1 MDPPPTED
9 LIQVPNRR
17 DCEEL
22 CLSEAAFPCRSA
34 DYNILTLA
42 CALSR
47 ETRRTQTS
55 AYANSRDHEYLE
67 NSCINTEELSCPY
80 KRTDNAYPRYLDTI
94 ATRVN
99 DDIDCEKQC
108 TFFQDFVCRSFAF
121 YASASQCFI
130 SGILPCRSFLPNFF
144 CWKIST
150 ELTSVNHSSQGTTST
165 QRQQEL
171 SRVDPAR
178 ITSSEAASPRFL
190 PGRRRRTWS
199 STPGQLLARAK
210 PRRPVRRDAAPLA
223 GSNTRRQLVTSWSGE
238 KTVILGKYKSKPT
251 NWYEVCQPAYL
262 IKFANQYI
270 YSQSFF
276 RASPYRLHSR
286 RDGGITGECASRCQA
301 DNKCQGFNMDY
312 NRNECQA
319 VVETSEE
326 NLFNLRPSTGVAFF
340 EAICL
345 RGNSA
350 IHHQE
355 ERCQSWNL
363 AFLLSRRSSVIR
375 VVSA

>member
-1 MDPPPTED
+1 M
-9 LIQVPNRR
+9 PNRR

-22 CLSEAAFPCRSA
+22 CLSEAAFLCRSA

-130 SGILPCRSFLPNFF
+130 SGNLRPITANFVLPSMKACTNLR
-144 CWKIST
+144 K
-150 ELTSVNHSSQGTTST
+150 VNNASSQGTTNI

-171 SRVDPAR
+171 FRADLAR
-178 ITSSEAASPRFL
+178 ITLSEAANPRFL
-190 PGRRRRTWS
+190 PERRR
-199 STPGQLLARAK
+199 
-210 PRRPVRRDAAPLA
+210 
-223 GSNTRRQLVTSWSGE
+223 
-238 KTVILGKYKSKPT
+238 KT
-251 NWYEVCQPAYL
+251 
-262 IKFANQYI
+262 
-270 YSQSFF
+270 
-276 RASPYRLHSR
+276 
-286 RDGGITGECASRCQA
+286 
-301 DNKCQGFNMDY
+301 
-312 NRNECQA
+312 
-319 VVETSEE
+319 
-326 NLFNLRPSTGVAFF
+326 
-340 EAICL
+340 
-345 RGNSA
+345 
-350 IHHQE
+350 
-355 ERCQSWNL
+355 
-363 AFLLSRRSSVIR
+363 
-375 VVSA
+375 

>member
-1 MDPPPTED
+1 M
-9 LIQVPNRR
+9 PNRR

-130 SGILPCRSFLPNFF
+130 SG
-144 CWKIST
+144 
-150 ELTSVNHSSQGTTST
+150 
-165 QRQQEL
+165 
-171 SRVDPAR
+171 
-178 ITSSEAASPRFL
+178 
-190 PGRRRRTWS
+190 
-199 STPGQLLARAK
+199 
-210 PRRPVRRDAAPLA
+210 
-223 GSNTRRQLVTSWSGE
+223 
-238 KTVILGKYKSKPT
+238 
-251 NWYEVCQPAYL
+251 
-262 IKFANQYI
+262 
-270 YSQSFF
+270 
-276 RASPYRLHSR
+276 
-286 RDGGITGECASRCQA
+286 
-301 DNKCQGFNMDY
+301 
-312 NRNECQA
+312 
-319 VVETSEE
+319 
-326 NLFNLRPSTGVAFF
+326 NLRPITANFCITFDENLCKSQKSQQCFF
-340 EAICL
+340 SGDDQHSAAAGALQSRPGTDYFERSCESQIPSGEETENLIIDSGTTLGSGQTQVLHIFLNFSNHISQNPDGQSGEAVHLWQAGI
-345 RGNSA
+345 
-350 IHHQE
+350 
-355 ERCQSWNL
+355 
-363 AFLLSRRSSVIR
+363 
-375 VVSA
+375 

>member
-1 MDPPPTED
+1 MCNECWHQNADGCNLIATRHKTSATDLLSEVDTPTTED
-9 LIQVPNRR
+9 NVQVPNRR

-130 SGILPCRSFLPNFF
+130 SGTLRKLITVF
-144 CWKIST
+144 C
-150 ELTSVNHSSQGTTST
+150 LFQNL
-165 QRQQEL
+165 QR
-171 SRVDPAR
+171 
-178 ITSSEAASPRFL
+178 
-190 PGRRRRTWS
+190 
-199 STPGQLLARAK
+199 K
-210 PRRPVRRDAAPLA
+210 
-223 GSNTRRQLVTSWSGE
+223 
-238 KTVILGKYKSKPT
+238 
-251 NWYEVCQPAYL
+251 
-262 IKFANQYI
+262 
-270 YSQSFF
+270 SQS
-276 RASPYRLHSR
+276 
-286 RDGGITGECASRCQA
+286 
-301 DNKCQGFNMDY
+301 M
-312 NRNECQA
+312 
-319 VVETSEE
+319 
-326 NLFNLRPSTGVAFF
+326 
-340 EAICL
+340 
-345 RGNSA
+345 
-350 IHHQE
+350 
-355 ERCQSWNL
+355 
-363 AFLLSRRSSVIR
+363 
-375 VVSA
+375 